1 MRVRALLL
9 ERDLS
14 LRVGERELP
23 EPAPGE
29 LLVQVD
35 WAGVCGSD
43 LHVLRTGD
51 WVTDWPATPGHE
63 VTGRVTASPGGELA
77 TGTRVVVDSRVP
89 CGTCSG
95 CATGAHLCEH
105 LAWFGE
111 ACPGGF
117 ASHVLV
123 PAARVAACPAGL
135 EAAIAVLAEPLAVAM
150 HAVNRAGFAAGP
162 SRAAG
167 TGPAWAGPAG
177 AGLDGMP
184 ERVRILGYGP
194 IGALVHLEITRRW
207 PQAAVTVVEPVT
219 ARRQL
224 AAAFGAEL
232 AGPGRPP
239 EGSGG
244 SADAEPAGAGTG
256 AGAPPQLVVDA
267 AGYPGSLRDAIAG
280 CARGGTVLVVA
291 LGHQPETLLPAELAE
306 RELTL
311 AGSNGFAGEL
321 NQAVATLAADPD
333 RYRPLVTEA
342 IALEEAPRRLR
353 ELLTSPAAG
362 KVVIGPSC
370 D

>member
-1 MRVRALLL
+1 VAGRGGVVKVRALLL

-14 LRVGERELP
+14 LRVGERELA

-29 LLVQVD
+29 LLVEVD

-43 LHVLRTGD
+43 LHVLRSGD
-51 WVTDWPATPGHE
+51 WVTDWPATLGHE
-63 VTGRVTASPGGELA
+63 VTGRVAASPGGQLA
-77 TGTRVVVDSRVP
+77 SGTRVVVDSRVA
-89 CGTCSG
+89 CGACPG
-95 CATGAHLCEH
+95 CATGPHLCES

-123 PAARVAACPAGL
+123 PAGRVAPCPADL

-150 HAVNRAGFAAGP
+150 HAVSRAGFGPGPTAAG
-162 SRAAG
+162 SGAS
-167 TGPAWAGPAG
+167 PAG
-177 AGLDGMP
+177 GGP
-184 ERVRILGYGP
+184 ERVTIAGYGP
-194 IGALVHLEITRRW
+194 IGALVHLEIARRW
-207 PQAAVTVVEPVT
+207 PGAAVTVVEPVA

-224 AAAFGAEL
+224 AAALGAGL
-232 AGPGRPP
+232 AGTITETGR
-239 EGSGG
+239 
-244 SADAEPAGAGTG
+244 
-256 AGAPPQLVVDA
+256 PPQLVVDA

-280 CARGGTVLVVA
+280 CARGGAVLVVA
-291 LGHQPETLLPAELAE
+291 LGHQPEPLLPAELAE

-321 NQAVATLAADPD
+321 SQAVAALAADPD

-342 IALEEAPRRLR
+342 IVLDEAPRRLR
-353 ELLTSPAAG
+353 ELLTQPAAG
-362 KVVIGPSC
+362 KVVIRPSC

>member
-1 MRVRALLL
+1 MKVRALLL
-9 ERDLS
+9 DRDLS
-14 LRVGERELP
+14 LRVGQRELA

-29 LLVQVD
+29 LLVEVD

-51 WVTDWPATPGHE
+51 WVTGWPATLGHE
-63 VTGRVTASPGGELA
+63 VTGRVAASPGGELA
-77 TGTRVVVDSRVP
+77 PGTRVVVDSRVP
-89 CGTCSG
+89 CEGCGG
-95 CATGAHLCEH
+95 CATGPHLCEN

-123 PAARVAACPAGL
+123 PARRVAACPADL

-150 HAVNRAGFAAGP
+150 HAV
-162 SRAAG
+162 SR
-167 TGPAWAGPAG
+167 AGPAP
-177 AGLDGMP
+177 P
-184 ERVRILGYGP
+184 ERVTIAGYGP
-194 IGALVHLEITRRW
+194 VGALVHLEITRRW
-207 PQAAVTVVEPVT
+207 PETAVTVTEPVP

-224 AAAFGAEL
+224 AAALGAEL
-232 AGPGRPP
+232 AGT
-239 EGSGG
+239 EL
-244 SADAEPAGAGTG
+244 AGAEL
-256 AGAPPQLVVDA
+256 AGAVAASPGNRPRLVVDA
-267 AGYPGSLRDAIAG
+267 AGYPGSLRDSIAG

-291 LGHQPETLLPAELAE
+291 LGHQPEPLLPADLAA

-321 NQAVATLAADPD
+321 SQAVAALAADPD

-342 IALEEAPRRLR
+342 IVLDEAPRRLR
-353 ELLTSPAAG
+353 ELLTCPAAG
-362 KVVIGPSC
+362 KVVIRPLC

>member
-1 MRVRALLL
+1 VKVRALLL

-14 LRVGERELP
+14 LRVGERQLADP
-23 EPAPGE
+23 VPGE
-29 LLVQVD
+29 LLVEVH

-43 LHVLRTGD
+43 LHVLRSGA
-51 WVTDWPATPGHE
+51 WVTDWPATLGHE
-63 VTGRVTASPGGELA
+63 VTGRVVASPGGELA
-77 TGTRVVVDSRVP
+77 PGTRVVVDSRVP
-89 CGTCSG
+89 CGSCPG
-95 CATGAHLCEH
+95 CTGGDRPGGTGGPHLCEN

-123 PAARVAACPAGL
+123 PASRVAACPADL

-150 HAVNRAGFAAGP
+150 HAV
-162 SRAAG
+162 SRVS
-167 TGPAWAGPAG
+167 G
-177 AGLDGMP
+177 AP
-184 ERVRILGYGP
+184 ERVTIAGYGP
-194 IGALVHLEITRRW
+194 IGALVHLELARRW
-207 PQAAVTVVEPVT
+207 PRAAVTVVEPVA

-232 AGPGRPP
+232 AETIGETGR
-239 EGSGG
+239 
-244 SADAEPAGAGTG
+244 
-256 AGAPPQLVVDA
+256 PPQLVVDA

-291 LGHQPETLLPAELAE
+291 LGHQPEPLLPAELAE

-321 NQAVATLAADPD
+321 SQAVAALAADPD

-342 IALEEAPRRLR
+342 IVLDEAPRRLR
-353 ELLTSPAAG
+353 ELLTAPAAG
-362 KVVIGPSC
+362 KVVICPSC
-370 D
+370 EC

>member
-1 MRVRALLL
+1 VKVRALLL

-23 EPAPGE
+23 EPSPGE

-51 WVTDWPATPGHE
+51 WVTDWPATLGHE
-63 VTGRVTASPGGELA
+63 VTGRVTVSPGGELA
-77 TGTRVVVDSRVP
+77 AGTRVVLDSRVP
-89 CGTCSG
+89 CGTCLG
-95 CATGAHLCEH
+95 CATGPHLCEN

-123 PAARVAACPAGL
+123 PAGRVAACPADL

-150 HAVNRAGFAAGP
+150 HAV
-162 SRAAG
+162 SRTALG
-167 TGPAWAGPAG
+167 TGPEDG
-177 AGLDGMP
+177 AP
-184 ERVRILGYGP
+184 ERVAILGYGP
-194 IGALVHLEITRRW
+194 IGALVHLEIARRW
-207 PQAAVTVVEPVT
+207 PRAAVTVAEPVAT
-219 ARRQL
+219 RRQL
-224 AAAFGAEL
+224 AAAFGADL
-232 AGPGRPP
+232 ADRV
-239 EGSGG
+239 
-244 SADAEPAGAGTG
+244 AGAGR
-256 AGAPPQLVVDA
+256 PPQLVVDA

-291 LGHQPETLLPAELAE
+291 LGHQPESLMPAELAE

-311 AGSNGFAGEL
+311 AGSNGFASEL
-321 NQAVATLAADPD
+321 SQAVAALAADPD

-342 IALEEAPRRLR
+342 IALDEAPRRLG
-353 ELLTSPAAG
+353 ELLTAPAAG

>member
-1 MRVRALLL
+1 MKVRALLL

-14 LRVGERELP
+14 LRVGERDLP

-51 WVTDWPATPGHE
+51 WVTDWPATLGHE

-77 TGTRVVVDSRVP
+77 VGTRVVLDSRVP
-89 CGTCSG
+89 CGTCLG
-95 CATGAHLCEH
+95 CATGPHLCEN

-123 PAARVAACPAGL
+123 PASRVAACPADL

-150 HAVNRAGFAAGP
+150 HAV
-162 SRAAG
+162 SR
-167 TGPAWAGPAG
+167 TGLG
-177 AGLDGMP
+177 AGP
-184 ERVRILGYGP
+184 ERVTIIGYGP
-194 IGALVHLEITRRW
+194 IGALVHLEIARRW
-207 PQAAVTVVEPVT
+207 PRAAVTVAEPVA

-224 AAAFGAEL
+224 AAALGATL
-232 AGPGRPP
+232 ADTGTDAHT
-239 EGSGG
+239 EGGH
-244 SADAEPAGAGTG
+244 
-256 AGAPPQLVVDA
+256 PPQLVVDA

-291 LGHQPETLLPAELAE
+291 LGHQSESLLPAELAE

-311 AGSNGFAGEL
+311 AGSNGFADEL
-321 NQAVATLAADPD
+321 GQAVAALAADPD

-342 IALEEAPRRLR
+342 IVLDEAPRRLG
-353 ELLTSPAAG
+353 ELLTGPAAG
-362 KVVIGPSC
+362 KVVISPSC
-370 D
+370 A

>member
-1 MRVRALLL
+1 MKVRALLL

-14 LRVGERELP
+14 LRVGERELA

-51 WVTDWPATPGHE
+51 WVTDWPATLGHE
-63 VTGRVTASPGGELA
+63 VTGRVAASPGGELA
-77 TGTRVVVDSRVP
+77 PGTRVVVDSRVP
-89 CGTCSG
+89 CEG
-95 CATGAHLCEH
+95 CAGCAGGDGPGSAGGPHLCEN

-123 PAARVAACPAGL
+123 PARRVAACPADL

-150 HAVNRAGFAAGP
+150 HAV
-162 SRAAG
+162 SRAC
-167 TGPAWAGPAG
+167 PAS
-177 AGLDGMP
+177 P
-184 ERVRILGYGP
+184 ERVTIAGYGP

-207 PQAAVTVVEPVT
+207 PETAVTVAEPVP

-224 AAAFGAEL
+224 AAALGAGL
-232 AGPGRPP
+232 AG
-239 EGSGG
+239 
-244 SADAEPAGAGTG
+244 AIAGTG
-256 AGAPPQLVVDA
+256 RPRLVVDA
-267 AGYPGSLRDAIAG
+267 AGYPGSLRDSIAG

-291 LGHQPETLLPAELAE
+291 LGHQPEPLLPADLAE

-321 NQAVATLAADPD
+321 SQAVAALAADPD

-342 IALEEAPRRLR
+342 IVLDEAPRRLPG
-353 ELLTSPAAG
+353 LLTAPAAG
-362 KVVIGPSC
+362 KVVIRPSI

>member
-1 MRVRALLL
+1 VRVRALLL

-51 WVTDWPATPGHE
+51 WVTDWPATLGHE
-63 VTGRVTASPGGELA
+63 LTGRVTASPGGELA
-77 TGTRVVVDSRVP
+77 AGTRVVVDSRVP

-123 PAARVAACPAGL
+123 PAARVAACPTDL

-150 HAVNRAGFAAGP
+150 HAVNRAEAGFG
-162 SRAAG
+162 
-167 TGPAWAGPAG
+167 
-177 AGLDGMP
+177 GMP
-184 ERVRILGYGP
+184 ERVTILGYGP

-219 ARRQL
+219 GRRQL

-239 EGSGG
+239 DDSGG
-244 SADAEPAGAGTG
+244 SADTELVSAGTAAEAPPQLVVDADAEAGAG
-256 AGAPPQLVVDA
+256 ASPQLVVDA
-267 AGYPGSLRDAIAG
+267 AGYPGSLRDAIAV

-321 NQAVATLAADPD
+321 SQAVAALAADPD

>member
-1 MRVRALLL
+1 VRVRALLL

-51 WVTDWPATPGHE
+51 WVTDWPATLGHE

-77 TGTRVVVDSRVP
+77 AGTRVVVDSRVP

-135 EAAIAVLAEPLAVAM
+135 EPAIAVLAEPQAVAM
-150 HAVNRAGFAAGP
+150 HAINR
-162 SRAAG
+162 
-167 TGPAWAGPAG
+167 AG
-177 AGLDGMP
+177 AGLSGIP
-184 ERVRILGYGP
+184 EQVTILGYGP

-207 PQAAVTVVEPVT
+207 PQAAVTVVEPVM

-232 AGPGRPP
+232 AGPGRPLDD
-239 EGSGG
+239 SGG
-244 SADAEPAGAGTG
+244 SADAEPAS
-256 AGAPPQLVVDA
+256 AGAAAGALPQLVVDA

-321 NQAVATLAADPD
+321 SQAVAALAADPD

-342 IALEEAPRRLR
+342 IVLEEAPRRLR